1 MLTSVPDHIAR
12 AARIVTMRHPN
23 AFDVV
28 AYRKRV
34 LRTEPKTLGGLAVLS
49 DEDESDVDW
58 DLLGEG
64 KLLFSDQYAGANWS
78 SEQDNI
84 NYAASGF
91 FAQIEP
97 VDETVQ
103 FQKTD
108 IVYVMPGGGA
118 AIAYEITNIPSTI
131 GIPGYTRKYEIQK
144 RDDLLYIP
152 EFAK

>member
-1 MLTSVPDHIAR
+1 MLNTVPAQIAK

-28 AYRKRV
+28 IYRKRI
-34 LRTEPKTLGGLAVLS
+34 LRLEPKTLGGLAVLA

-64 KLLFSDQYAGANWS
+64 KLLFSDQYAGSNWS
-78 SEQDNI
+78 SDQDNI
-84 NYAASGF
+84 NYSASGF

-97 VDETVQ
+97 LDDAIQ
-103 FQKTD
+103 LQKTD
-108 IVYVMPGGGA
+108 IVYLLPGGGA

-131 GIPGYTRKYEIQK
+131 GIPGYTRKFEIQK
-144 RDDLLYIP
+144 RDDLMFIP
-152 EFAK
+152 EFQK